1 MPSTD
6 TNPIIPGFAP
16 DPSVVLIDGTFFLVN
31 STFHLFP
38 GLPIYASKD
47 LLSWE
52 HIGNAINRQE
62 QLSLANS
69 GTKICLPDVS
79 QGVTGDRM
87 LATGGL
93 YAPTIRH
100 RDGVTYVICTN
111 VLQPL
116 PGPKQNFIVSTTD
129 IWSDQW
135 SQSIFFDFD
144 GIDPSIFFDEDGRVY
159 MQGSGGR
166 GPMTKINLFEIDLK
180 TGKKLSEEKTI
191 WEGTGGIYPEGPHIY
206 KKDGLYYLM
215 ISEGGTHENH
225 MITVAKSKDIWG
237 PYDAFEKNPILTARD
252 TDEYIRYTGHCDM
265 FQDQEGRWWGVC
277 LGSRKNKTTGTY
289 IMGRETFL
297 TTGTWEE
304 GKWPTLKQVK
314 LNPVLEDGTAIT
326 RAEGAA
332 RLTSKPLVDYL
343 YIRDAVLSHHHISD
357 DAKTISLTPSKADL
371 SQWEGPVTFI
381 GKRQRE
387 HEGRS
392 EVAMKIL
399 SPPADSQLKSGL
411 AYYKDE
417 HRFIKLLYDYDAC
430 SIVVETVNK
439 AKDISKTSKVDLKLK
454 ENDSVSFLIEYT
466 ETKYTF
472 SYRVGGDEKV
482 AWTSITSIE
491 ALDMNGPDFVG
502 PVVGIFATSKGPDVR
517 VEFHDL
523 VVE

>member
-6 TNPIIPGFAP
+6 INPIIPGFAP
-16 DPSVVLIDGTFFLVN
+16 DPSVVLVDGTFFLVN
-31 STFHLFP
+31 STFHMFP

-47 LLSWE
+47 LISWQ
-52 HIGNAINRQE
+52 HIGNAINRPE

-69 GTKICLPDVS
+69 GTTIWPPDVS
-79 QGVTGDRM
+79 QGVVGDRM

-100 RDGVTYVICTN
+100 KDGITYVVCTN

-116 PGPKQNFIVSTTD
+116 QGAKENFVVSTTD

-135 SQSIFFDFD
+135 SQPVFFDFD
-144 GIDPSIFFDEDGRVY
+144 GIDPGIFFDDDGRVY
-159 MQGSGGR
+159 LQGSGGK
-166 GPMTKINLFEIDLK
+166 GPMTQIKLFELDLK
-180 TGKKLSEEKTI
+180 TGKKLTEEKLI

-225 MITVAKSKDIWG
+225 MITVARSKDIWG
-237 PYDAFEKNPILTARD
+237 PYDAYEKNPILTARQ
-252 TDEYIRYTGHCDM
+252 TDEYIRYTGHCDV
-265 FQDQEGRWWGVC
+265 FQDQKGEWWGVC
-277 LGSRKNKTTGTY
+277 LGCRKEKSTGTY

-297 TTGTWEE
+297 TPGRWDE
-304 GKWPTLKQVK
+304 GEWPSLQQVK
-314 LNPVLEDGTAIT
+314 LNPVPEGGKALVRAAGT
-326 RAEGAA
+326 A

-343 YIRDAVLSHHHISD
+343 YIRDAVLDHHRISD
-357 DAKTISLTPSKADL
+357 DSKNITLTASKADL

-392 EVAMKIL
+392 EVSMKIGAA
-399 SPPADSQLKSGL
+399 PAGSQLKAGL

-417 HRFIKLLYDYDAC
+417 HRFVKLFYDYDSS
-430 SIVVETVNK
+430 SIVLETVNR
-439 AKDISKTSKVDLKLK
+439 AKEISRTSKVDLKLK
-454 ENDSVSFLIEYT
+454 ENDFISFRVEYT
-466 ETKYTF
+466 ETNYSF
-472 SYRVGGDEKV
+472 SYKV
-482 AWTSITSIE
+482 EDGETAVWTSIASVD
-491 ALDMNGPDFVG
+491 ALDMTGPDFVG
-502 PVVGIFATSKGPDVR
+502 PVIGIFATSQASDVH
-517 VEFHDL
+517 VQFDGL